1 MNRFSRYIIQV
12 LLWLGIWSLLW
23 FSIGN
28 QMQFLR
34 DNGPAFVFQ
43 ILLLFLFIYMAVPQL
58 LFKKKY
64 LLFFIASISAIVL
77 GAYFASEMGPKPPID
92 KPPLNNFE
100 RNPRVLPS
108 RFFIQ
113 LLILTISSV
122 IAVLLETFIDA
133 QQKEK
138 SIAIAKAEL
147 IDSELKFLKMQI
159 NPHFLFN
166 ALNNIYALSVTN
178 SNKTQ
183 ESISTLSEMLRYVIY
198 DCEQPKV
205 PLRKELDYITNYIE
219 LFKLK
224 SSNPFD
230 ISFTQTIQNDH
241 ALVAPMLF
249 VPYIENAFK
258 HSGIEKGKGNYV
270 HISLVQKEHTIEFT
284 VENSIPTTA
293 ISTDA
298 QGGIG
303 LPNVQKRLEILYPE
317 KHQLTITKTRSF
329 TVYLKLE
336 IE

>member
-1 MNRFSRYIIQV
+1 MKRFSRYIFQV
-12 LLWLGIWSLLW
+12 LLWIGIWCMLW
-23 FSIGN
+23 ISVGGE
-28 QMQFLR
+28 MPFLKA
-34 DNGPAFVFQ
+34 NVPAFAFQ
-43 ILLLFLFIYMAVPQL
+43 ILLLFILIYYAVPQL

-64 LLFFIASISAIVL
+64 LLFFFSSIPAILLCAYIASEL
-77 GAYFASEMGPKPPID
+77 GPGPPVDRPPMPD
-92 KPPLNNFE
+92 FE
-100 RNPRVLPS
+100 REPRNLPS

-113 LLILTISSV
+113 LLMLSISSV
-122 IAVLLETFIDA
+122 FAVLLETFNYA
-133 QQKEK
+133 KQKEK

-147 IDSELKFLKMQI
+147 IESELKFLKMQI
-159 NPHFLFN
+159 NPHLLFN

-178 SNKTQ
+178 SSKTQ

-205 PLRKELDYITNYIE
+205 PLRKELDYITHYIE

-230 ISFTQTIQNDH
+230 ISFIENIEDDLV
-241 ALVAPMLF
+241 LVAPMLF

-258 HSGIEKGKGNYV
+258 HSGIEKGNGNF
-270 HISLVQKEHTIEFT
+270 IRIFLVQKGNTIAFS
-284 VENSIPTTA
+284 VENSIPSTA

-317 KHQLTITKTRSF
+317 KHKLKITRSNSF
-329 TVYLKLE
+329 KVDLKLE
-336 IE
+336 LE